1 MSLHIDFSR
10 RPCVDRRERLL
21 GIGIPILLVV
31 LMTLINAGTFG
42 WYRLKNRDI
51 HERIRSMEQEMDDYG
66 KEMNRAAAVLKN
78 GDSREFLQRYRFLR
92 HVSQRKALQ
101 WSALLDR
108 LGEMLPPTV
117 RISVIS
123 PSVKGDRLVLS
134 MSGEALTKADQ
145 LLLLEALDTSSYFDD
160 AFVEFEQLDSAT
172 RNLKFS
178 MTVVYRGTP

>member
-1 MSLHIDFSR
+1 MSMRIDFSR
-10 RPCVDRRERLL
+10 RPCVDRRERLI

-31 LMTLINAGTFG
+31 VITLTNAIAFG

-51 HERIRSMEQEMDDYG
+51 HEQIRSMNQQMSDYR
-66 KEMNRAAAVLKN
+66 KEMGRAAAVLKN
-78 GDSREFLQRYRFLR
+78 GDSREFLRQYRFLR

-101 WSALLDR
+101 WSTLLDR

-134 MSGEALTKADQ
+134 LSGEALTKADQ
-145 LLLLEALDTSSYFDD
+145 LKLLEALEESRHFND

-178 MTVVYRGTP
+178 MTVVYRSVP